1 MFEHVSEETLRKILR
16 VVDSVPATA
25 YETVKWRPIDLAKL
39 CKGRTRYLR
48 FALASP
54 GSEDHAPMGRR
65 KDIAAALPICRVG
78 IQINGLFQDA
88 GR

>member
-16 VVDSVPATA
+16 VVDSVPTTA
-25 YETVKWRPIDLAKL
+25 YETVKWRPIDLAKV
-39 CKGRTRYLR
+39 CKGRTRCLW

-54 GSEDHAPMGRR
+54 CSQDHAPMGRR

>member
-25 YETVKWRPIDLAKL
+25 DETVKWRPIDLAKL

-48 FALASP
+48 FGLASACR
-54 GSEDHAPMGRR
+54 EDHAPVGPR
-65 KDIAAALPICRVG
+65 KDIAATLPICRMS
-78 IQINGLFQDA
+78 IQINGLFQDSE
-88 GR
+88 R